1 MDNQPPDVA
10 TAIFDLSSKTLA
22 DRKNWYSPAA
32 QAYGLARP
40 PYPIEVIQQVKEL
53 AGLTDQSAMLEI
65 GCGPGT
71 VTVDFA
77 PLVSSIDSLEP
88 NPDFYQLAQANC
100 VAHHNVHFHNQ
111 AFEEWQS
118 EQKFDAILAASSFHW
133 IPASIGYP
141 KAASLLKENGALI
154 LLWNKELQPSWEV
167 YQQLAPIYQQFA
179 PQLDRYEDRDMEA
192 DVLRQLGQIAI
203 DSGYFDRLVGG
214 EVRVAVTYGVD
225 RYLTLLNTYSPYLK
239 LNVEIKAALFA
250 GLAEV
255 INSDLGGSIDL
266 QHTSAFH
273 VTRVRSLLARD

>member
-10 TAIFDLSSKTLA
+10 TTIFNLSNKALA
-22 DRKNWYSPAA
+22 DRKHWYSPAA

-40 PYPIEVIQQVKEL
+40 PYPIEVIRQVSEL
-53 AGLTDQSAMLEI
+53 AKLTEQSTMLEI

-71 VTVDFA
+71 ATIDFA
-77 PLVSSIDSLEP
+77 PLVGSIDSLEP

-100 VAHHNVHFHNQ
+100 AAQNNAHFHNQ

-133 IPASIGYP
+133 IPAAIGYP

-167 YQQLAPIYQQFA
+167 YQQLAPIYQRYA

-192 DVLRQLGQIAI
+192 DVLQQLGQIAI
-203 DSGYFDRLVGG
+203 DSGYFDHLVGG
-214 EVRVAVTYGVD
+214 EVRVAVTYEVD

-239 LNVEIKAALFA
+239 LNAEIKATLFA

-255 INSDLGGSIDL
+255 INGDLGGSIDL

-273 VTRVRSLLARD
+273 VTRVRSESQ

>member
-1 MDNQPPDVA
+1 MDHQPPDVA
-10 TAIFDLSSKTLA
+10 TAIFDLSNKELA
-22 DRKNWYSPAA
+22 DRKHWYSPAA

-40 PYPIEVIQQVKEL
+40 PYPIEVIQQVIKL
-53 AGLTDQSAMLEI
+53 ARLTDRSTVLEI

-71 VTVDFA
+71 ATVDFA
-77 PLVSSIDSLEP
+77 PLVGSIDSLEP

-100 VAHHNVHFHNQ
+100 AAYPNAHFHHQ

-118 EQKFDAILAASSFHW
+118 EQNFDAILAASSFHW
-133 IPASIGYP
+133 IPAAIGYP

-179 PQLDRYEDRDMEA
+179 PQLDRYEDREMEA
-192 DVLRQLGQIAI
+192 AVLRQLGQMAI
-203 DSGYFDRLVGG
+203 DSGYFDNLVGG

-239 LNVEIKAALFA
+239 LDAEVKAALFA

-255 INSDLGGSIDL
+255 INGDLGGLIDL
-266 QHTSAFH
+266 HHTSAFH
-273 VTRVRSLLARD
+273 VTRRFEN

>member
-1 MDNQPPDVA
+1 MDKHPPDVA

-40 PYPIEVIQQVKEL
+40 PYPIEVIQQVTEL
-53 AGLTDQSAMLEI
+53 AELTDQSVMLEI

-71 VTVDFA
+71 ATVDFA
-77 PLVSSIDSLEP
+77 PVVGSIDSLEP
-88 NPDFYQLAQANC
+88 NPDFYHLAQANC
-100 VAHHNVHFHNQ
+100 AAHSNVHFHNQ

-118 EQKFDAILAASSFHW
+118 EQKFDAVLAASSFHW

-167 YQQLAPIYQQFA
+167 YQQLAPVYQKFA
-179 PQLDRYEDRDMEA
+179 PQLDRYEDRATEA
-192 DVLRQLGQIAI
+192 DVLQQLGQMSI
-203 DSGYFDRLVGG
+203 DSGYFDNLVGG

-239 LNVEIKAALFA
+239 LDDDSKAALFMA
-250 GLAEV
+250 LKEI

-273 VTRVRSLLARD
+273 ISRHICDPR

>member
-32 QAYGLARP
+32 EAYGLARP
-40 PYPIEVIQQVKEL
+40 PYPIEVIQQVTEL
-53 AGLTDQSAMLEI
+53 AGLTDRSVMLEI

-71 VTVDFA
+71 ATVDFA
-77 PLVSSIDSLEP
+77 PVVGSIDSLEP
-88 NPDFYQLAQANC
+88 NRDFYQLAQTNC
-100 VAHHNVHFHNQ
+100 AAHHNVRFHNQ

-133 IPASIGYP
+133 IPAAIGYP
-141 KAASLLKENGALI
+141 KAASLLKENGALV

-167 YQQLAPIYQQFA
+167 YQQLAPVYQKFA
-179 PQLDRYEDRDMEA
+179 PQLDRYEDRQTEA
-192 DVLRQLGQIAI
+192 DVLRQLGQMSI
-203 DSGYFDRLVGG
+203 DSGYFGNLEGG
-214 EVRVAVTYGVD
+214 EVRVALTYEVD

-239 LNVEIKAALFA
+239 LDAGIRGALFA

-255 INSDLGGSIDL
+255 IGDLGGSIDL

-273 VTRVRSLLARD
+273 VTLCQSHG